1 MTIQQCKYA
10 IATAECGTFREAANH
25 LFLAQSSLSASI
37 KELEKELGI
46 IIFERSKKGIQI
58 TIEGAEFLE
67 YAKQIVAQADI
78 IENRYH
84 KRIPNRNRF
93 TVSSQHYDFASEA
106 FARLVRE
113 NVESEYDY
121 RFRET
126 KTYEVIDNVK
136 SMDSEIGIL
145 YVNDFNEKV
154 MYQTFALN
162 HLEFHPL
169 IELKPYIFLNKKHP
183 LAKRKIVLID
193 ELKMFPNITFEQN
206 KDSSIQFAEEVYYF
220 TGSKMQIKVND
231 RGTLLNLLVE
241 TDGYTIGSGVIASN
255 VQNKELTSVP
265 IKVDKVYTVGW
276 ISHNERKL
284 SKAGKRYINILT
296 SIIDKS

>member
-1 MTIQQCKYA
+1 M
-10 IATAECGTFREAANH
+10 
-25 LFLAQSSLSASI
+25 
-37 KELEKELGI
+37 
-46 IIFERSKKGIQI
+46 
-58 TIEGAEFLE
+58 
-67 YAKQIVAQADI
+67 
-78 IENRYH
+78 
-84 KRIPNRNRF
+84 
-93 TVSSQHYDFASEA
+93 
-106 FARLVRE
+106 
-113 NVESEYDY
+113 ESEYDY